1 MLFRSCVNLL
11 RERRRLVPSDAE
23 PADPRQPELDAGMLA
38 DERFASVR
46 HAVRL
51 LPDRDRALLA
61 MLFSDPPT
69 PYADI
74 SAALG
79 MPLGAIGPTRQRCLA
94 RVRGSVALLADGE
107 HRRSA

>member
-1 MLFRSCVNLL
+1 
-11 RERRRLVPSDAE
+11 
-23 PADPRQPELDAGMLA
+23 MLA
-38 DERFASVR
+38 DERLASVR

-51 LPDRDRALLA
+51 LPERDRTLLS

-94 RVRGSVALLADGE
+94 RVRSSAVIAALLADGE
-107 HRRSA
+107 LADGELAAEDHRRSA